1 MVEFQREKKNGWPK
15 TKQQDDLCHAIVV
28 EGLNLAEAGRKVG
41 YAASTV
47 KKKLSGIAKRLAPYI
62 EYLGVAK
69 RDVIQRNFDV
79 TVDTVVE
86 ELATMGF
93 VNPKDYICVVQC
105 NGVDMII
112 GKPPT
117 ELTDEQA
124 KAVSGWAR
132 VRIDTDEKSHVYDYQ
147 YKFHDKRASL
157 RDMGQ
162 HLGMYNEKL
171 ILEQRITKTY
181 KIDLSGVPD
190 EVLEKWMAELKIHA
204 TQPSD
209 RSDSATID
217 HDTGKVS

>member
-1 MVEFQREKKNGWPK
+1 MGEVYKQNKKGWPS
-15 TKQQDDLCHAIVV
+15 TRQQDDLCHAIVV
-28 EGLNLAEAGRKVG
+28 EGLSLADAGRKVG
-41 YAASTV
+41 YADSTV
-47 KKKLSGIAKRLAPYI
+47 KKLLSKIVKRLTPYI
-62 EYLGVAK
+62 EHLRIAK
-69 RDVIQRNFDV
+69 QEVIQRNFDV

-86 ELATMGF
+86 ELAAMGF

-112 GKPPT
+112 GKPPN

-124 KAVSGWAR
+124 KAVSSWTR
-132 VRIDTDEKSHVYDYQ
+132 VRIDIEEKPVFDYQ

-190 EVLEKWMAELKIHA
+190 AVLEKWMSELKSHA
-204 TQPSD
+204 VQPSD
-209 RSDSATID
+209 HSGSATID
-217 HDTGKVS
+217 HDTGNVS